1 MKKRTPNIRKHIR
14 AKQKGTP
21 GRRSKEEEEEEE
33 THTHTH
39 KHNNTKKLPKE
50 RRAQINDTTDI
61 TRQPYI

>member
-21 GRRSKEEEEEEE
+21 GRRSKEEEEE
-33 THTHTH
+33 THTH
-39 KHNNTKKLPKE
+39 KHNNTIKLPKE